1 MPPSTT
7 TVSWL
12 QLSLLWGG
20 GEIMRA
26 VAKYWQ
32 NTRKWMC
39 EVCEVSSWTSTE
51 SEYHRKPNHE
61 CIRFKKWARTITEGN
76 TPKFSKKLKIPEH
89 FRAQCVFSYSRFSVR
104 WKKAPNY
111 LKIGTENFIY
121 LVLMFCHFW
130 WEGLYLTLLTPVA
143 LTYTSIFAF
152 LRDNELSPPELKS
165 FILKAVKMKAS
176 IL

>member
-1 MPPSTT
+1 MFITWVKYCLSIQSSAFYSVKIYASVDNHSVLATT
-7 TVSWL
+7 ITSVRRGRNHASCCKVL
-12 QLSLLWGG
+12 
-20 GEIMRA
+20 
-26 VAKYWQ
+26 AKHKKMNVWSMWSFILDEY
-32 NTRKWMC
+32 RKWVPQ
-39 EVCEVSSWTSTE
+39 E
-51 SEYHRKPNHE
+51 PNHE

-121 LVLMFCHFW
+121 LALMLCHFW

-143 LTYTSIFAF
+143 LT
-152 LRDNELSPPELKS
+152 
-165 FILKAVKMKAS
+165 
-176 IL
+176 